1 MRLNISEGIT
11 SVVGPNGSGK
21 SNVVDAIRWLFG
33 EQSMKNIRAESRED
47 VIFGGSD
54 KTPPAN
60 SAYVKLTFE
69 TPEGQLSIGREVSRD
84 GGSQY
89 LIDDKPARL
98 KDIKELFKGTGVGL
112 DTYSI
117 VGQGQVDKVVSATP
131 EELRLLVEEAAGTA
145 IYKQRKK
152 EALSKLQS
160 TESNLERILDNLN
173 MIDKQRKSL
182 YLKAK
187 RAEKH
192 VEYSEKVGELKRVY
206 FGNLIER
213 ERGLLQKKR
222 EEKST
227 ADDELKDIQKNL
239 IEKESKW
246 SALRKEF
253 SEVDKEIETFTQ
265 LLEDHKRRQ
274 NDLLEL
280 KEMYSSRH
288 SEKESKII
296 ETSTKIDSLKAELED
311 LQKRREELKL
321 ISDQMKQ
328 QIQEDEVK
336 LNELEKIRDTAMAD
350 YSEKEKEWLGL
361 QEELDSVKKQVSKI
375 DNDLD
380 RIMNNT
386 EDFKK
391 RLQMICSQLDG
402 KNNRLQDLQTEAERL
417 TEQNEEVSKKQQ
429 ETESS
434 IESAKAS
441 LTKLEQE
448 LEQLREKQAKLSDD
462 LRNSQLERST
472 LERQQKDYEGF
483 SRSVKEVFQRR
494 DMFSGLVDVVANVI
508 EAATEYETAISV
520 LLGNRMQD
528 IIVDD
533 SLTAK
538 RIVTFLK
545 ESKIGRATLLPLDM
559 ISDYFSKNKKAE
571 KHAGFVG
578 YAAELVEV
586 PQGFESVPKYLFGN
600 AIVVKTLD
608 DAIELRREQGVN
620 GRIVS
625 LDGQLLSAGGAI
637 TGGFLE
643 RDARTDL
650 ISRKRRI
657 HELAEREISLQND
670 LSVVSKDT
678 ERKKDDASETK
689 SYLGILREELNQII
703 SENVSL
709 NRSVSDTLNAI
720 NELEKEISELA
731 RIKDDYQ
738 KRLSEGDKRR
748 DELTSRKNQLE
759 GDKARLDEKIGLFS
773 RELKEQK
780 KELESTQSEIVDMKM
795 QLSMQYDKQEQ
806 YGKELK
812 HITQKQFDNGEQV
825 NLLSKQ
831 LTDLEDEASKLKE
844 NVEEQSRELASL
856 KKETEA
862 LFKNIRYQREGK
874 EKRLATL
881 QEVEE
886 EIDELK
892 SQREDKREVAHKLEL
907 SIQESE
913 MKLQQIRETLGGE
926 PEKVELL
933 SDEELRS
940 TKEELEDFEN
950 KLKFLGSVDLEAID
964 EYRLVDGEFQE
975 LYAQKEDLEEAKRKL
990 EDLIEKTDKEAR
1002 SIFLNTLEKINIS
1015 FRRYVAELFEG
1026 AEGQMKILPAED
1038 ILESGIEIAV
1048 KRQGRKYQKLQL
1060 FSGGEKAL
1068 VGIALVFALLS
1079 IKPSPFYVLDEVDA
1093 PLDDYNAERFKR
1105 MLRQHASDTQFV
1117 VITHSKIVMD
1127 SANLMHGVTMTDGVS
1142 RIIPVQMETY
1152 ESVLG

>member
-1 MRLNISEGIT
+1 MKLSVAAGIT

-33 EQSMKNIRAESRED
+33 EQSMKSIRAENRED

-54 KTPPAN
+54 KNPPAN
-60 SAYVKLTFE
+60 SASVKLTFD
-69 TPEGQLSIGREVSRD
+69 TPHGQLTIGREVSRD
-84 GGSQY
+84 GGSHY
-89 LIDDKPARL
+89 LINDKPSRL

-160 TESNLERILDNLN
+160 TESNLERIVDNLN
-173 MIDKQRKSL
+173 IIDKQRKSL

-192 VEYSEKVGELKRVY
+192 VEYSEKVGGLRRVY
-206 FGNLIER
+206 FGNLIQRER
-213 ERGLLQKKR
+213 ELLDKKH
-222 EEKST
+222 EEKRIV
-227 ADDELKDIQKNL
+227 DEELKGIQKSL
-239 IEKESKW
+239 IEQESKW

-280 KEMYSSRH
+280 KEMYSSRR

-296 ETSTKIDSLKAELED
+296 ETSTKIDSLKTELED
-311 LQKRREELKL
+311 LEKRREEIKL
-321 ISDQMKQ
+321 INDQMTQ
-328 QIQEDEVK
+328 QIKTDETR
-336 LNELEKIRDTAMAD
+336 LSELEKTRDIAMTE
-350 YSEKEKEWLGL
+350 YSEKEKEWLKL
-361 QEELDSVKKQVSKI
+361 QEKLDSASKKMGKI
-375 DNDLD
+375 DNELD
-380 RIMNNT
+380 RIMNST

-391 RLQMICSQLDG
+391 RLQLIISQLDG
-402 KNNRLQDLQTEAERL
+402 KNNRLEELRKDAEQLTAQGQEASE
-417 TEQNEEVSKKQQ
+417 KQQ
-429 ETESS
+429 ETEQS
-434 IESAKAS
+434 IESTKAS
-441 LTKLEQE
+441 LEKLEHE
-448 LEQLREKQAKLSDD
+448 LEVLKEEQAKLSDE

-494 DMFSGLVDVVANVI
+494 DMFDGLVDVVANVI
-508 EAATEYETAISV
+508 ETGPEQETAISV

-528 IIVDD
+528 VIVDD
-533 SLTAK
+533 SVTAK
-538 RIVTFLK
+538 RIITFLK
-545 ESKIGRATLLPLDM
+545 ESKIGRATILPLDM
-559 ISDYFSKNKKAE
+559 ISDYFSRNKKAE
-571 KHAGFVG
+571 KHEGFIG
-578 YAAELVEV
+578 YAAELVEI
-586 PQGFESVPKYLFGN
+586 PQGFESVPRYLFGN
-600 AIVVKTLD
+600 AIVVRTLD
-608 DAIELRREQGVN
+608 DAIEIRREQGFG
-620 GRIVS
+620 GRLVS
-625 LDGQLLSAGGAI
+625 LDGQLLSAGGSI
-637 TGGFLE
+637 TGGYLE

-657 HELAEREISLQND
+657 HELAEKEVCLQNEMA
-670 LSVVSKDT
+670 VKSK
-678 ERKKDDASETK
+678 EIQRRKDDTTETK
-689 SYLGILREELNQII
+689 SYLGILREELNKII

-709 NRSVSDTLNAI
+709 NRSVHETLNAVK
-720 NELEKEISELA
+720 ELEKEVSELT
-731 RIKDDYQ
+731 RIRDDYE
-738 KRLSEGDKRR
+738 KRLSEGDRKK
-748 DELTSRKNQLE
+748 DELTVERGRLE
-759 GDKARLDEKIGLFS
+759 EEKTALDEQISSFS
-773 RELKEQK
+773 RELKAQK
-780 KELESTQSEIVDMKM
+780 KELEGTQSEIVDMKM

-812 HITQKQFDNGEQV
+812 HITQKQFENGEQL
-825 NLLSKQ
+825 NLLGRQ
-831 LTDLEDEASKLKE
+831 LSDLEKEAEKLKE
-844 NVEEQSRELASL
+844 NVEEQARELASL
-856 KKETEA
+856 KKETES
-862 LFKNIRYQREGK
+862 LFNNIRYQREGK
-874 EKRLATL
+874 EKRLSSL

-886 EIDELK
+886 AINTFK
-892 SQREDKREVAHKLEL
+892 SEREDKREASHKLEL

-913 MKLQQIRETLGGE
+913 MKLQQIRESLGGE
-926 PEKVELL
+926 PDKVDRLT
-933 SDEELRS
+933 DEELRS
-940 TKEELEDFEN
+940 TKEELDDFEN

-975 LYAQKEDLEEAKRKL
+975 LYSQKEDLEEAKRKL
-990 EDLIEKTDKEAR
+990 EDLIEKTDKEAK

-1015 FRRYVAELFEG
+1015 FRRYVAELFDG

-1048 KRQGRKYQKLQL
+1048 RRQGRKFQKLQL

-1117 VITHSKIVMD
+1117 IITHSKIVMD
-1127 SANLMHGVTMTDGVS
+1127 SANLMHGVTMTNGVS